1 MALVISKLG
10 YNWLIDLQFVF
21 CDENTYKLFFKKT
34 QFVYIRMHKLN
45 WLMDIDAITICIL

>member
-21 CDENTYKLFFKKT
+21 CDENTYNLFFKKT
-34 QFVYIRMHKLN
+34 QFVYICMHKLN